1 MEEHGAE
8 RHQEDRAEGGDELGV
23 GGAAVRPMAVKNSVM
38 LRPKNS
44 PAGSVRRHVR
54 RVGAG
59 RPVRALRPTITIH
72 HSTTE
77 MSIRQNAMTEPGVSA
92 HLKVMSVELPE
103 NNKTAQIIGMI
114 PTGPGLAH
122 PDDVPGRDGGARSH
136 AGAGAR

>member
-1 MEEHGAE
+1 MNSAW
-8 RHQEDRAEGGDELGV
+8 AML
-23 GGAAVRPMAVKNSVM
+23 VRPMAVKNSVM

-92 HLKVMSVELPE
+92 HLTSVELPE
-103 NNKTAQIIGMI
+103 NNKTAQIIAMM
-114 PTGPGLAH
+114 PTGARPPIRMTRRDATVAPAVMPAPG
-122 PDDVPGRDGGARSH
+122 PGRRPAR
-136 AGAGAR
+136 